1 MGTFSIVSVRHQN
14 LNNIINL
21 LEDRY
26 RIHRKE
32 HHYESLM
39 VYYYDAGNE
48 TIIFS
53 KNHNNDW
60 IDIEFD
66 FLNGIYEYDIFLAEV
81 SKILRTEIL
90 FGYAQSTS
98 GDVRIAKFVD
108 GASVLS
114 VRQELSPEAPYR
126 IYLSE
131 NIGIEGHKH
140 VLPMLPKLGEEI
152 TEIMSFEDVWEFFVA
167 NGRTYDPD
175 FEHEDNYLHV
185 EKINR

>member
-1 MGTFSIVSVRHQN
+1 MGTFSLVSVRHQN
-14 LNNIINL
+14 LDDIISL
-21 LEDRY
+21 LEERY
-26 RIHRKE
+26 HIGRKE
-32 HHYESLM
+32 YHYDSLM
-39 VYYYDAGNE
+39 FYFYDAGNE
-48 TIIFS
+48 TIVFS

-60 IDIEFD
+60 IDIELD
-66 FLNGIYEYDIFLAEV
+66 FLQGIHEYDSFLMEV
-81 SKILRTEIL
+81 SSLLKTEVL

-131 NIGIEGHKH
+131 NFGVENHKN
-140 VLPMLPKLGEEI
+140 VLPTLPQLGEEI
-152 TEIMSFEDVWEFFVA
+152 IEIMSFEDVQEFFVA
-167 NGRTYDPD
+167 NGRPYDPD
-175 FEHEDNYLHV
+175 FEHDDNYLHV